1 MSTTL
6 KVVIAVAVAIV
17 VGLAAGYMLGS
28 GGRGDLKRQLQS
40 AENKLKA
47 ATAGANE
54 KVAEQQAKV
63 AKDVRSKSL
72 LRAKVELL
80 WALVEL
86 HANNYG
92 TANQHLDVST
102 RRLAKAKKSADEA
115 EVRKLDKFLAD
126 IADAQKLVLRLDPM
140 ARSNVERVLIDL
152 RKFPGAR

>member
-1 MSTTL
+1 MSNTL

-17 VGLAAGYMLGS
+17 VGLVAGYMLGS
-28 GGRGDLKRQLQS
+28 GGRGDLKRQLKS

-47 ATAGANE
+47 ATAGAKE
-54 KVAEQQAKV
+54 KVEQQEASV
-63 AKDVRSKSL
+63 AKDVRSKAL

-80 WALVEL
+80 WALVNL

-102 RRLAKAKKSADEA
+102 RRLAKAKKASKGPA
-115 EVRKLDKFLAD
+115 VKKLEKFLAD

-140 ARSNVERVLIDL
+140 ARSNIEGVLVDL